1 MIQYIFIG
9 TWVDVESVKAFV
21 IAIFYSTQKRSDKRA
36 IDIVQVSRIRF
47 RVYARAGGGG
57 YDVEVE
63 MCYKVWVWISNLL
76 ALKLNTN
83 KKGLASWYHSVIDL
97 RPNAFYRILVSYGR
111 RNDAS
116 FIVQSF
122 SYHHRERKPNQ
133 TSFCKISE
141 NIWTNSVRSYQ
152 LWSFCPTSHLCSYF
166 CSIWSPFHKYTKSFR
181 ILNILR

>member
-122 SYHHRERKPNQ
+122 SYHHREHQIKRRFARFPK
-133 TSFCKISE
+133 TLE
-141 NIWTNSVRSYQ
+141 
-152 LWSFCPTSHLCSYF
+152 
-166 CSIWSPFHKYTKSFR
+166 R
-181 ILNILR
+181 ILFALISYEVFAQHHIYALISALSDLRSTNIQNHFVF